1 MKYLSFLVA
10 LFLYLPL
17 SAAPYSADVEKLLGR
32 LDSLIASK
40 DAFIEAKEQ
49 KIEQLRMQ
57 AAHTHTE
64 EERYWMNKMFY
75 DEYFV
80 YNSDSAMLYVD
91 ANLDISDR
99 LGRKEWLTEW
109 RIKKSFMLSATGL
122 LKEALDLLEG
132 IDGKQLP
139 HGLQIE
145 YYGQMMYLYSH
156 FGQYSKHDRGS
167 FSQGYYRMEGVYKD
181 SIYVLLAPEDPF
193 YLWYKGWKFLG
204 TENAP
209 EVIRELKNE
218 VDVSPLETRRD
229 AMNAYMLACL
239 YREVGNP
246 EEYLKYMIFSAMA
259 DVRTANRDIASL
271 EELAKSLF
279 ELGDIDHSYTYINYC
294 LQYAQLYRNR
304 VRVIGISEVQEAI
317 HKAYQ
322 ERNRRQEERLH
333 SFLVLVSILSVVLL
347 VAIFYIYAQMKTL
360 SRSRARLDEVNRLL
374 NKHIS
379 ELSQAHARLA
389 EMNGE
394 LQSVNEQLKSVNLQ
408 LKEANSQL
416 RESNYVKEEYIGYV
430 FAICSNYISKL
441 DEFRKNVNRKIK
453 AKQFDEAKALTDTPT
468 MAQNELK
475 EFYHNFDAIFLH
487 VYPDFVSD
495 FNALLQPEERIVLKE
510 GELLNTELR
519 IYALVRLG
527 INDSVKIA
535 EFLHCSPQTVY
546 NNRLKTRNKAI
557 IPKEEFANTVRSLG
571 KMQE

>member
-167 FSQGYYRMEGVYKD
+167 FSQGYYRMEEVYKD